1 MSVAAPTSS
10 ARGGGRPR
18 VALRPLVLPTE
29 HGGWGFLFE
38 PLILGLAV
46 RPSSAG
52 SFLALAAILGF
63 LSRQPLKYAMQD
75 ALRAKS
81 YPRTSVCRRWAA
93 GYLAGAAGALAIAIS
108 LGGLPLFIPFGLVA
122 PLALMVIAYDARN
135 RSRSLL
141 PELGG
146 AVAMSSTAASIAI
159 AGGMRIV
166 PALALSGIV
175 IARSI
180 PSIVY
185 VRTLVQ
191 RAHGNTASST
201 PAIALHALAIP
212 AVALVAPPLATVA
225 IAVLFVRA
233 VWGLAHQPPRAQT
246 LGWREISWGLV
257 TVVLSATAYLS

>member
-10 ARGGGRPR
+10 AKDGGRPR

-46 RPSSAG
+46 RPSLAG
-52 SFLALAAILGF
+52 AMLALAALLGF

-75 ALRAKS
+75 ALRGKS
-81 YPRTSVCRRWAA
+81 YPRSAVCRRWAA
-93 GYLAGAAGALAIAIS
+93 GYLIGAAGALSLAIAAA
-108 LGGLPLFIPFGLVA
+108 GFPLFIPFGLVA
-122 PLALMVIAYDARN
+122 PLAVMVIAYDARN
-135 RSRSLL
+135 RSRNLL

-146 AVAMSSTAASIAI
+146 AVAMSSTAAAVAI

-180 PSIVY
+180 PSIIY

-212 AVALVAPPLATVA
+212 AVALFAPPIATVA
-225 IAVLFVRA
+225 IAALFIRA
-233 VWGLAHQPPRAQT
+233 VWGLTHQPPRAQT
-246 LGWREISWGLV
+246 LGWREVSWGLV
-257 TVVLSATAYLS
+257 TVALSATAFLL